1 MSSDKWLHFDDLGQ
15 VIGNNNDGYNEYDYV
30 VFDHNQVEAIKL
42 IIQKMVN
49 DSSQK

>member
-1 MSSDKWLHFDDLGQ
+1 MSSDKRLHFDDLGQ
-15 VIGNNNDGYNEYDYV
+15 VIGHNNDGRNEYDYV

-42 IIQKMVN
+42 IIHKMVN